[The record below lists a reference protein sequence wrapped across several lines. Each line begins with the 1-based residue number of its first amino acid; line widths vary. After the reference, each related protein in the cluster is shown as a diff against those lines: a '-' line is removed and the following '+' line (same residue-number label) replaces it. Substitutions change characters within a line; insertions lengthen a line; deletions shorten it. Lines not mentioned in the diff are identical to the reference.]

1 MHSKT
6 ASRFSQVKYR
16 ALFFSSWFGIAVAGD
31 DMCHRFAVCARASQF
46 RDRVFYL
53 CCVFYRFWK
62 MVGCWSWTTLNI
74 HYLRYLHFSRQ
85 IVLQSCVLVGRLR
98 KGLAVCTEFVSASP
112 PPSVS
117 AAHTQRPRHECNEC
131 GDHFKALGMVGNG
144 CSNTVIVATDYTL
157 WKCTCIL
164 RNWRPQHSICECAY
178 DNTCTICVFPV
189 GIISQPVLDNVTL
202 LFW

>member
-1 MHSKT
+1 MIC
-6 ASRFSQVKYR
+6 AIALLCVR
-16 ALFFSSWFGIAVAGD
+16 ALVNSEIECSISA
-31 DMCHRFAVCARASQF
+31 ASF
-46 RDRVFYL
+46 IDSEK
-53 CCVFYRFWK
+53 WWG
-62 MVGCWSWTTLNI
+62 VGREYSLNI

-117 AAHTQRPRHECNEC
+117 AVHTQRPRHECNEC

-164 RNWRPQHSICECAY
+164 RN
-178 DNTCTICVFPV
+178 
-189 GIISQPVLDNVTL
+189 
-202 LFW
+202 